1 MPSTIMF
8 KQNGLPGG
16 SKLNVNNTDAVVT
29 PPNEP
34 KLHLTFHAT
43 KATLVGGQVTLS
55 YDASAW
61 YHVAVR
67 PGVYFA
73 RIYKNRKWE
82 DYPAQTT
89 GNYTSD
95 KRDAESYF
103 LDIEQI
109 LAVS

>member
-8 KQNGLPGG
+8 KRTGLPGG
-16 SKLNVNNTDAVVT
+16 SKLNVNSTDAVIQ
-29 PPNEP
+29 PPNEA
-34 KLHLTFHAT
+34 KLHITFHAT
-43 KATLVGGQVTLS
+43 RATEVGGQVTLS

-61 YHVAVR
+61 YHIAVR

-73 RIYKNRKWE
+73 RIYKNKKWE

-95 KRDAESYF
+95 KKDALVYS